1 MFRREFWRDFD
12 FWLFGA
18 VLLLCIFGLIM
29 INSTIAGNIELA
41 NYVNRQATFLGIGMV
56 VLIGTTI
63 LDYHY
68 WKSLSRFM
76 YIFILAFLGIILII
90 GTTSFGSQRWLEVG
104 LVNIQP
110 AEISKIVL
118 ILVLAHY
125 FSSKEAKPKNIKWV
139 LISFLIV
146 AGLVVPIYLQPNLSS
161 TILLVVI
168 WFSMLWISGLPT
180 KYVIIFV
187 IAGILIA
194 VSAFPFLEPYQQER
208 ILTFIKPDENARYGN
223 TYNVEQ
229 ALITIGSGGLLGQGY
244 GSGTQVQLRFLK
256 VRSTDYIF
264 SAIAE
269 EFGFIGT
276 ILIIAV
282 LVFVIIRCI
291 HAARVASDNYG
302 AMIAYGFAT
311 LIAFQTMV
319 NIGVNLKLIPVTGQT
334 LPFISYGGSSLLSL
348 MLGIG
353 LIESVLLHR
362 KTYQ

>member
-291 HAARVASDNYG
+291 FRQLWGNDRLWFCNIDRFSNNGKYRCKLKADSCHWTNFTFHQLWWKFTSIPNAWNRINRKRIITSKNISVGVA
-302 AMIAYGFAT
+302 
-311 LIAFQTMV
+311 
-319 NIGVNLKLIPVTGQT
+319 
-334 LPFISYGGSSLLSL
+334 
-348 MLGIG
+348 
-353 LIESVLLHR
+353 
-362 KTYQ
+362 

>member
-1 MFRREFWRDFD
+1 MFRREFWRNFD
-12 FWLFGA
+12 FFLFGA
-18 VLLLCIFGLIM
+18 VLLLCVFGLMM
-29 INSTIAGNIELA
+29 IRSTIAGNIELA
-41 NYVNRQATFLGIGMV
+41 NYVNRQATFFGIGMV
-56 VLIGTTI
+56 VLLGVTV

-68 WKSLSRFM
+68 WKSLSRLL
-76 YIFILAFLGIILII
+76 YIFILAFLGIILVV
-90 GTTSFGSQRWLEVG
+90 GTTSFGAQRWLEVG

-110 AEISKIVL
+110 AEISKIVV

-125 FSSKEAKPKNIKWV
+125 FSNNEKKTKNLRWM
-139 LISFLIV
+139 LTSLLLV
-146 AGLVVPIYLQPNLSS
+146 AGIIVPIYLQPNLST
-161 TILLVVI
+161 TILLAVI

-180 KYVIIFV
+180 KYVVIFGL
-187 IAGILIA
+187 AGIALGLI
-194 VSAFPFLEPYQQER
+194 AFPFLEDYQQER
-208 ILTFIKPDENARYGN
+208 ILTFINPDENARYGN
-223 TYNVEQ
+223 TYNVDQ
-229 ALITIGSGGLLGQGY
+229 AIITIGSGGLLGQGY
-244 GSGTQVQLRFLK
+244 NSGTQVQLRFLK

-276 ILIIAV
+276 ILLMAM
-282 LVFVIIRCI
+282 LVFVIIRCLR
-291 HAARVASDNYG
+291 AARLATDMYG

-319 NIGVNLKLIPVTGQT
+319 NIGVNLRVIPVTGQT

-362 KTYQ
+362 KT

>member
-1 MFRREFWRDFD
+1 
-12 FWLFGA
+12 
-18 VLLLCIFGLIM
+18 M
-29 INSTIAGNIELA
+29 IRSTIAGNIELA
-41 NYVNRQATFLGIGMV
+41 NYVNRQATFFGIGMA
-56 VLIGTTI
+56 VLLGVTV

-68 WKSLSRFM
+68 WKSLSRLM
-76 YIFILAFLGIILII
+76 YIFILAFLGIILVI
-90 GTTSFGSQRWLEVG
+90 GTTSFGAQRWLEVG

-110 AEISKIVL
+110 AEISKIVV

-125 FSSKEAKPKNIKWV
+125 FSNNEKKPKNLRWMM
-139 LISFLIV
+139 ISFLIV
-146 AGLVVPIYLQPNLSS
+146 AGVIVPIFLQPNLST
-161 TILLVVI
+161 TILLAVI

-180 KYVIIFV
+180 KYVVIFGL
-187 IAGILIA
+187 AGVALGLI
-194 VSAFPFLEPYQQER
+194 AFPFLEPYQQER
-208 ILTFIKPDENARYGN
+208 ILTFINPDEEARHGN

-244 GSGTQVQLRFLK
+244 NSGTQVQLRFLK

-276 ILIIAV
+276 ILLMAI

-291 HAARVASDNYG
+291 RAARLATDMYG

-319 NIGVNLKLIPVTGQT
+319 NIGVNLRVIPVTGQT

-362 KTYQ
+362 KT